1 MFLAMARWAPD
12 TPQRLQAAAMTLFA
26 ERGYAATTVPEITA
40 RAGLTTRT
48 FFRHYADK
56 REVLFAGEDELPE
69 VVARVFAQAP
79 AELTPIEV
87 VAQGLRTVVAPRFD
101 DQRAYFRARRDIVH
115 SGIALQEREAHKL
128 AALARSATIGFT
140 VRGLSPLQAGI
151 AAALA
156 VSVYDAALQLWL
168 DGDSAATFAEA
179 VTMAVDALNDI
190 HPGQPIKPAHST
202 PPHQAVTDTHI
213 SA

>member
-1 MFLAMARWAPD
+1 
-12 TPQRLQAAAMTLFA
+12 MTLFA
-26 ERGYAATTVPEITA
+26 ERGYANTTIPDITA

-48 FFRHYADK
+48 FFRHYVDK
-56 REVLFAGEDELPE
+56 REVLFAGEDQLPE

-79 AELTPIEV
+79 PDLTPIEV
-87 VAQGLRTVVAPRFD
+87 VAQGLLTVVAARFD

-115 SGIALQEREAHKL
+115 SDVALQEREAHKL

-140 VRGLSPLQAGI
+140 ERGLTPLQAGI

-168 DGDSAATFAEA
+168 DGDAGATFAEA
-179 VTMAVDALNDI
+179 VTTAVDALNDV
-190 HPGQPIKPAHST
+190 HPGQPINPPHST
-202 PPHQAVTDTHI
+202 PPGAPVV
-213 SA
+213 